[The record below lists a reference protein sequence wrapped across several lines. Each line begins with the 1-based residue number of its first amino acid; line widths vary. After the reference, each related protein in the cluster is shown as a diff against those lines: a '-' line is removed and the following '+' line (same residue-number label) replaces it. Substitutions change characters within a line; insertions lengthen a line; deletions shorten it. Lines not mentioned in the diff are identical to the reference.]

1 MKKIFSTLFAAVLA
15 LGLNAE
21 TATLINYNGEKAVT
35 EGVTLS
41 GTTVMASVKIHT
53 NKDAVDCIQLKN
65 GYTTDAKYN
74 NNSIILKTE
83 GGFKAGDVLALT
95 GFFSNDDDTKVAKA
109 ELFTVDAEGKCT
121 AVWTSEQ
128 FINGKKVDDEPNTQ
142 SYTLEADMD
151 SILIGRNGNTGTNF
165 TKIVV
170 TREAAATFTV
180 EENEEGIITITPSDL
195 TAKYAY
201 LPIPTGIYN
210 VNATYN
216 PEFTPES
223 FMSEYAWEMDALMD
237 ESELLT
243 GVQTIDKNIIATP
256 GSYTLL
262 VAYGKVEE
270 ELFTATSSAIV
281 YEFVVENNLPEF
293 DATVSFG
300 ETALTVTPAD
310 NTLRYGVFA
319 VAEVEANG
327 YIKEGFADNVE
338 DLISMMAPD
347 MMYEDYTGVQ
357 SFDYKDFCMYGPG
370 NYYFVVCGA
379 EYDEEEYEATI
390 TTQFY
395 IKEIKLVQ
403 GETAEDLIY
412 GGEVAQKI
420 VVEQS
425 EIAIYDW
432 AAPEY
437 NINTMA
443 YPTDWTFQL
452 TIVAEEGLAEGEYE
466 LGEFDNVADAN
477 YVSHNFVA
485 GSKIT
490 LTKGTAWT
498 GGDCWIIT
506 GELETIDGLIL
517 DITLSTEP
525 AKADVDLD
533 KIVSE
538 NATVVCN
545 FRSEKWSIEAETE
558 AATLRLQFA
567 SSEYEGIYTVDTWGF
582 GYDNLLV
589 YGEDAADDI
598 KAGSITAVVE
608 GENVHVTGWVI
619 LHSYDTEM
627 TYYVPVDLKGAAVE
641 EDPAEGD
648 ELSDLTVT
656 LNKVNMEDDGWALN
670 FSASNEEGYELVL
683 QFSWGV
689 ALDENDR
696 LPEGELPITADQ
708 DIDARIIPSIEIPQG
723 GFGPGP
729 LSLEDEGEEVAVPDG
744 SYITDGEKFWF
755 LYEGS
760 ATISYNEDG
769 KLLMVINA
777 KNTAGNTLTITID
790 ETAGGAKVYEVLYE
804 IGDNQAWN
812 PAEAIEMTMLEE
824 NVFQG
829 EFTFTN
835 ESNWFAFTTVKTS
848 DWAVVNAN
856 RFGSNPSG
864 AEVKG
869 DQAPVA
875 ITGIDGDYSF
885 TIAAG
890 TYTITVDLNEMNVSA
905 EQTLGV
911 ENTKANG
918 AAVKVLRGAQVI
930 IVRDGAEYTILG
942 NAL

>member
-1 MKKIFSTLFAAVLA
+1 MKKIFSTLFAAVLFA
-15 LGLNAE
+15 GSMMAGSQLIKFESVQAVADVAGATYGTDGFTLVIPEESDKANVDASNCTFGISEEE
-21 TATLINYNGEKAVT
+21 TISFSYR
-35 EGVTLS
+35 
-41 GTTVMASVKIHT
+41 
-53 NKDAVDCIQLKN
+53 
-65 GYTTDAKYN
+65 
-74 NNSIILKTE
+74 LKTGGASNKAARVFTLNVPEE
-83 GGFKAGDVLALT
+83 GTLLIYARTGSNSDLTRSFVLANGT
-95 GFFSNDDDTKVAKA
+95 DTIVNHI
-109 ELFTVDAEGKCT
+109 C
-121 AVWTSEQ
+121 
-128 FINGKKVDDEPNTQ
+128 
-142 SYTLEADMD
+142 LEADTIVGANAHVYLPVVVED
-151 SILIGRNGNTGTNF
+151 IAAGAYSLTYPVNSVNFYGFELITEDAPAGWDGTV
-165 TKIVV
+165 TTSLDEVV
-170 TREAAATFTV
+170 V
-180 EENEEGIITITPSDL
+180 KKLSDL
-195 TAKYAY
+195 DNLVLTLNGAK
-201 LPIPTGIYN
+201 
-210 VNATYN
+210 
-216 PEFTPES
+216 S
-223 FMSEYAWEMDALMD
+223 
-237 ESELLT
+237 
-243 GVQTIDKNIIATP
+243 IAI
-256 GSYTLL
+256 L
-262 VAYGKVEE
+262 
-270 ELFTATSSAIV
+270 
-281 YEFVVENNLPEF
+281 
-293 DATVSFG
+293 
-300 ETALTVTPAD
+300 
-310 NTLRYGVFA
+310 
-319 VAEVEANG
+319 
-327 YIKEGFADNVE
+327 
-338 DLISMMAPD
+338 
-347 MMYEDYTGVQ
+347 
-357 SFDYKDFCMYGPG
+357 
-370 NYYFVVCGA
+370 
-379 EYDEEEYEATI
+379 DEEECQYMALQNEDGSELYGIWGPTMGSTYTIEGNTITLDGFMTIEEATVDI
-390 TTQFY
+390 PVGTTKLY
-395 IKEIKLVQ
+395 IEDYGTLEID
-403 GETAEDLIY
+403 GE
-412 GGEVAQKI
+412 GEYLETIELQANIVSSEEGQKI

-466 LGEFDNVADAN
+466 LGEFDNVQDADF
-477 YVSHNFVA
+477 VSHYFVA

-490 LTKGTAWT
+490 LTKGTAWV

-506 GELETIDGLIL
+506 GELETTDGLIL

-689 ALDENDR
+689 ELDENGR

-708 DIDARIIPSIEIPQG
+708 DIEARIIPSIEIPQG

-729 LSLEDEGEEVAVPDG
+729 LSLEDEGDEVAVPDG

-760 ATISYNEDG
+760 ATISYNEEG

-790 ETAGGAKVYEVLYE
+790 ETAGGAKVYEALYE
-804 IGDNQAWN
+804 IGDNQGWN

-829 EFTFTN
+829 EFTFTK
-835 ESNWFAFTTVKTS
+835 ESNWFAFTTVKTA
-848 DWAVVNAN
+848 DWEVVNAN

-869 DQAPVA
+869 DNTPVA

-890 TYTITVDLNEMNVSA
+890 TYTITVNINELSVSA